1 MRVATSMMYSFIR
14 NSLADIT
21 RDLNQA
27 SETVITGKRLNT
39 LSDDPMDMV
48 RAAGI
53 KSTLDG
59 LNQMDRG
66 ISLGNSWLAASENA
80 LTQAQDLVSESKT
93 LALQMANAPISPENR
108 QDAAVMVE
116 HITEQLMSLAN
127 TRVEDRYIFSGNKT
141 DTPSFEEEIETD
153 ALGNPVL
160 DASGDPVELIVYKGD
175 DHPFSIKIGTDGMT
189 EIGGVGGRI
198 FNQVF
203 DTLNDLKTALE
214 SDNLEDINV
223 AIASLDEDF
232 THLNSEISSVG
243 SRMTRMDMKSTI
255 FQEMKLDETQ
265 KLSEVEDAD
274 VIAAITRL
282 EQMQLS
288 YQAAL
293 SSSSKLMS
301 MNLLDYLR

>member
-14 NSLADIT
+14 NTLADIT

-39 LSDDPMDMV
+39 LFDDPMDMV

-59 LNQMDRG
+59 LTQMDRS
-66 ISLGNSWLAASENA
+66 ISLGNSWLTTSENA

-108 QDAAVMVE
+108 KDAAVMVQ
-116 HITEQLMSLAN
+116 HVTEQMMALAN
-127 TRVEDRYIFSGNKT
+127 TRVGDRYIFSGNRT
-141 DTPSFEEEIETD
+141 DMPSFAVEMETD
-153 ALGNPVL
+153 EFGDLVL
-160 DASGDPVELIVYKGD
+160 DASGDPVEKIVYQGD
-175 DHPFSIKIGTDGMT
+175 DQPFSIKIGTDGMT
-189 EIGGVGGRI
+189 EIGGDGEKI
-198 FNQVF
+198 FSQIF
-203 DTLNDLKTALE
+203 DTLVAFKTALE
-214 SDNLEDINV
+214 SDDLEGINN
-223 AIASLDEDF
+223 AIAALDEGF
-232 THLNSEISSVG
+232 NHLNSEISSVG
-243 SRMTRMDMKSTI
+243 SRMTRMDMKSTL
-255 FQEMKLDETQ
+255 FQEMKMDETQ
-265 KLSEVEDAD
+265 KLSAVEDAD
-274 VIAAITRL
+274 IIEAITRL

-301 MNLLDYLR
+301 MNLLDYLK

>member
-39 LSDDPMDMV
+39 LSDDPMDLV

-59 LNQMDRG
+59 LNQMDRS
-66 ISLGNSWLAASENA
+66 ISLGNSWLTTSENA

-93 LALQMANAPISPENR
+93 LALQMANAPISSENR
-108 QDAAVMVE
+108 KNAAVMVQ

-127 TRVEDRYIFSGNKT
+127 TRVEDRYIFSGNHT
-141 DTPSFEEEIETD
+141 DTPSFIEDETE
-153 ALGNPVL
+153 G
-160 DASGDPVELIVYKGD
+160 IVYQGD
-175 DHPFSIKIGTDGMT
+175 HQPFSIKIGTGGMT
-189 EIGGVGGRI
+189 EIGGDGEEI
-198 FNQVF
+198 FSQVF
-203 DTLNDLKTALE
+203 DTLTAFKTALE
-214 SDNLEDINV
+214 SDDLEGIND
-223 AIASLDEDF
+223 AIAALDADF
-232 THLNSEISSVG
+232 NHLNSEISTVG
-243 SRMTRMDMKSTI
+243 SRMTRLDMKSAL

-265 KLSEVEDAD
+265 KLSAVEDVD
-274 VIAAITRL
+274 IIEAITRL

-293 SSSSKLMS
+293 SSSTKLMS
-301 MNLLDYLR
+301 MNLLDYLK